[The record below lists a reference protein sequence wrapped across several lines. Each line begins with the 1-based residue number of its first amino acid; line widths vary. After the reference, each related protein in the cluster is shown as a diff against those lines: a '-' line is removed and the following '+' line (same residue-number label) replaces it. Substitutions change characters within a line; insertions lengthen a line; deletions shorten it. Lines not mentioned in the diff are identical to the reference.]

1 VRIPASLAQTRIINT
16 ILKKIFYVSNLPFS
30 ITDINERAKA
40 TWTAETTSR
49 ERIRT
54 VLEET
59 TEYAT
64 AAEIAD
70 RARTSEP
77 TTRKYLDELVEDGI
91 GATTQDGRTT
101 LYKRNDGWQID
112 QRIDELRET
121 TSREELI
128 DGIRE
133 MKAQLQTYRD
143 TYGVDG
149 PEELAIDLD
158 AGDDGW
164 ADVGRWRA
172 TRRNLAIAQAALQ
185 VDEAHRLAEV

>member
-1 VRIPASLAQTRIINT
+1 MA
-16 ILKKIFYVSNLPFS
+16 
-30 ITDINERAKA
+30 DINERATEA
-40 TWTAETTSR
+40 WVAETTSR

-70 RARTSEP
+70 RALTSEP
-77 TTRKYLDELVEDGI
+77 TTRKYLEELVADGI
-91 GATTQDGRTT
+91 GVTTQDGRTT
-101 LYKRNDGWQID
+101 RYKRNDGRQID
-112 QRIDELRET
+112 ERIDELRET

-128 DGIRE
+128 EGIRE
-133 MKAQLQTYRD
+133 MKAQLQEYRD
-143 TYGVDG
+143 IYGVDG
-149 PEELAIDLD
+149 PEELAIELD
-158 AGDDGW
+158 ADDDGW

-185 VDEAHRLAEV
+185 VDEAHRLAES

>member
-1 VRIPASLAQTRIINT
+1 M
-16 ILKKIFYVSNLPFS
+16 
-30 ITDINERAKA
+30 TDINERATEA
-40 TWTAETTSR
+40 WTDETTSR

-59 TEYAT
+59 TEYTT

-70 RARTSEP
+70 RSLTSAP
-77 TTRKYLDELVEDGI
+77 TARKYLKELVADGI
-91 GATTQDGRTT
+91 GVTTQDGRTT
-101 LYKRNDGWQID
+101 LYKRDEGRQID
-112 QRIDELRET
+112 DRIAELRET
-121 TSREELI
+121 TSREDLI

-133 MKAQLQTYRD
+133 MKAQLQDYRD

-149 PEELAIDLD
+149 PEELAIELD

-164 ADVGRWRA
+164 GDVGRWRA

-185 VDEAHRLAEV
+185 VDEAHRLAEA

>member
-1 VRIPASLAQTRIINT
+1 MTE
-16 ILKKIFYVSNLPFS
+16 
-30 ITDINERAKA
+30 INERAKDE
-40 TWTAETTSR
+40 WTERTTSR

-70 RARTSEP
+70 RALTSEP
-77 TTRKYLDELVEDGI
+77 TTRKYLEELVEDGI
-91 GATTQDGRTT
+91 GVTAQDGRTT
-101 LYKRNDGWQID
+101 RYKRNDGRLID
-112 QRIDELRET
+112 GRIEELRTT
-121 TSREELI
+121 TSREALL

-133 MKAQLQTYRD
+133 MKAQLQEYRE

-149 PEELAIDLD
+149 PEELAIELGAD
-158 AGDDGW
+158 DDGW

-185 VDEAHRLAEV
+185 VDEAHRIAEA

>member
-1 VRIPASLAQTRIINT
+1 M
-16 ILKKIFYVSNLPFS
+16 
-30 ITDINERAKA
+30 TDINERATEA
-40 TWTAETTSR
+40 WIEETTSR

-77 TTRKYLDELVEDGI
+77 TTRKYLEELVADGI
-91 GATTQDGRTT
+91 GVTTQDGRTT
-101 LYKRNDGWQID
+101 LYKRNDGRQID
-112 QRIDELRET
+112 ERIAELRDT
-121 TSREELI
+121 TSRDELI

-133 MKAQLQTYRD
+133 MKGQLQDYRD
-143 TYGVDG
+143 TYEVEG
-149 PEELAIDLD
+149 PEELALELD

-185 VDEAHRLAEV
+185 VDEAHRLAEA

>member
-1 VRIPASLAQTRIINT
+1 M
-16 ILKKIFYVSNLPFS
+16 
-30 ITDINERAKA
+30 TDINERAREA
-40 TWTAETTSR
+40 WLEETTSR

-64 AAEIAD
+64 AADIAD

-77 TTRKYLDELVEDGI
+77 TTRKYLEELVADGI
-91 GATTQDGRTT
+91 GVTTQDGRTT
-101 LYKRNDGWQID
+101 LYKRNEGRQID
-112 QRIDELRET
+112 ERIDELRET

-133 MKAQLQTYRD
+133 LKAQVQDYRD
-143 TYGVDG
+143 TYEVES
-149 PEELAIDLD
+149 PEELALELD
-158 AGDDGW
+158 ADDDGW
-164 ADVGRWRA
+164 GDVGRWRA

-185 VDEAHRLAEV
+185 VDEAHRLAEA